1 MSTEPESMKPFREQ
15 PYQHRIVKVRRVKDA
30 IGAYCLDC
38 QRVIA
43 DNCQTCWHWRKSQ
56 GLHERGTG
64 HKTIMYRLE

>member
-1 MSTEPESMKPFREQ
+1 MSEAQSMKVFKEV

-43 DNCQTCWHWRKSQ
+43 DICDPCWHWRKSQ
-56 GLHERGTG
+56 KLHENGTG
-64 HKTIMYRLE
+64 HKTITYKLV